1 MNILKTKT
9 FQNITS
15 RALCWVLMLVISVAA
30 MAQNPRLS
38 VTAPRTVS
46 VGQRFSVQFKVNAEP
61 SNFKAPSFKGLNYH
75 GGPFQSHSSSMRN
88 INGQTTMS
96 VEVSYTYNLSATSEG
111 QYTIGSASCVV
122 DGKTIS
128 SDPVT
133 ITVEKGNQAQNQQQQ
148 QRQNNG
154 GNGWNQQQQQQHSE
168 PVGISDKSLFV
179 RAVANKG
186 SAYQGEE
193 VIVTY
198 KLYTQVQVRQFQI
211 DKLPSN
217 KGFWSEDLTDDTQ
230 NPQQREEVID
240 GRRYAVYEIR
250 KIALFPQETGTL
262 TLSPINTEVAAV
274 VQVQSN
280 RRQSGSIFDMF
291 FDDPFFGG
299 SQYQVVNKKLKSNT
313 LSINIKSLPDEPDG
327 YFGAVG
333 DLSVKSSVDT
343 KKLKANE
350 ALTYSL
356 TISGKGNLMLID
368 NVDVDFPPSFEAYDP
383 KISSNIKRTAAGI
396 SGSKT
401 FEWVLIPRSEGKYTI
416 PPAKLVCFNP
426 KSKTFVTKTTGEFTI
441 DVAKGEGGTSSVGDA
456 AKNNVKLLN
465 NDIEYIKTGNPG
477 LHKKGSSFFG
487 GALFWILFLLPVIL
501 AIAAV
506 IIIRKV
512 NKSNA
517 DVNAVRLRKATR
529 LAKKRLRKA
538 EKFLADNDDER
549 FYVEIYQAIWG
560 YVSDK
565 FTIPTS
571 QLSSETIQG
580 ALESKGVSEN
590 VIQTIMQ
597 TIGEVDFARF
607 APGDS
612 TSKKQSIYNQALQM
626 ILDLENQLK

>member
-9 FQNITS
+9 HQNITT
-15 RALCWVLMLVISVAA
+15 RALCFALMLVISVAA
-30 MAQNPRLS
+30 VAQNARI
-38 VTAPRTVS
+38 TASAPNTVS
-46 VGQRFSVQFKVNAEP
+46 VGQRFNVKFSVNAEH
-61 SNFKAPSFKGLNYH
+61 SNFKAPSFKGLNYQ
-75 GGPFQSHSSSMRN
+75 GGPFQSHSSSMSF
-88 INGQTTMS
+88 INGKQTSS
-96 VEVSYTYNLSATSEG
+96 VDISYTYTLSASSEG
-111 QYTIGSASCVV
+111 KITIGSATCVV
-122 DGKTIS
+122 EGNTIS
-128 SDPVT
+128 SNPLT
-133 ITVEKGNQAQNQQQQ
+133 ITVEKSAQPQQQQ

-154 GNGWNQQQQQQHSE
+154 SNAWNQQQPQQQQQTT
-168 PVGISDKSLFV
+168 PAGINDKSLFV

-217 KGFWSEDLTDDTQ
+217 KGFWSEDLTDDTK

-240 GRRYAVYEIR
+240 GRRYAVYDIR

-299 SQYQVVNKKLKSNT
+299 SQFQVINKELKSNT
-313 LSINIKSLPDEPDG
+313 LSINVKSLPDEPDG
-327 YFGAVG
+327 YYGAVG

-368 NVDVDFPPSFEAYDP
+368 NVDVDFPPSFEVYDP
-383 KISSNIKRTAAGI
+383 KISSNIKRTMAGI

-401 FEWVLIPRSEGKYTI
+401 FEWVLIPRSEGTYTI
-416 PPAKLVCFNP
+416 PAAKLVYFNP
-426 KSKTFVTKTTGEFTI
+426 QSKTFITKTTENFDI
-441 DVAKGEGGTSSVGDA
+441 DVAKGDGTFSNNGST

-465 NDIEYIKTGNPG
+465 NDIEYIKTSNPS
-477 LHKKGSSFFG
+477 LHKTGQTFFG
-487 GALFWILFLLPVIL
+487 SPLFWVLFLLPIL
-501 AIAAV
+501 LATSAV
-506 IIIRKV
+506 LAYRKIRKD
-512 NKSNA
+512 NA
-517 DVNAVRLRKATR
+517 DIGAVRLRKATKQAR
-529 LAKKRLRKA
+529 KRLRKA

-571 QLSSETIQG
+571 QLSSETIQET
-580 ALESKGVSEN
+580 LECRNVAPQ

-597 TIGEVDFARF
+597 TLNDVDFARF

-612 TSKKQSIYNQALQM
+612 TSKKQAIYNQALQM

>member
-1 MNILKTKT
+1 MNISKTKT
-9 FQNITS
+9 YQNITTG
-15 RALCWVLMLVISVAA
+15 ALSLTLMFLLSVAA
-30 MAQNPRLS
+30 VAQNAKITVS
-38 VTAPRTVS
+38 APNTVS
-46 VGQRFSVQFKVNAEP
+46 VGQRFNVKFSVNAEH
-61 SNFKAPSFKGLNYH
+61 SNFKAPSFKGLNYL
-75 GGPFQSHSSSMRN
+75 GGPFQSHNSSMSF
-88 INGQTTMS
+88 INGRQTS
-96 VEVSYTYNLSATSEG
+96 SLEISYTYTFSTSSESKV
-111 QYTIGSASCVV
+111 TIGSATCVV
-122 DGKTIS
+122 EGNTIS
-128 SDPVT
+128 SSPIT
-133 ITVEKGNQAQNQQQQ
+133 ITVEKGNPAQNQQ
-148 QRQNNG
+148 QRQNNN
-154 GNGWNQQQQQQHSE
+154 GNGWNQQPQQQQQAD
-168 PVGISDKSLFV
+168 PAGISDKSLFV

-193 VIVTY
+193 VIITY

-217 KGFWSEDLTDDTQ
+217 KGFWSEDLTDDTK

-262 TLSPINTEVAAV
+262 TLSPINTEVAAE

-299 SQYQVVNKKLKSNT
+299 SQYQVMNKKLKSNT
-313 LSINIKSLPDEPDG
+313 LSISIKSLPDEPDD

-368 NVDVDFPPSFEAYDP
+368 NVDVDFPPSFEVYDP
-383 KISSNIKRTAAGI
+383 KVSSNIKRSAAGI

-441 DVAKGEGGTSSVGDA
+441 DVAKGDGSVTA
-456 AKNNVKLLN
+456 AATAKNNVKLLN

-477 LHKKGSSFFG
+477 LHKKGTSFFG
-487 GALFWILFLLPVIL
+487 GALFWILFLLPVLL

-512 NKSNA
+512 SKSNA
-517 DVNAVRLRKATR
+517 DINSVRLRKATK

-549 FYVEIYQAIWG
+549 FYIEIYQAIWG

-580 ALESKGVSEN
+580 ALESKNVSEN

>member
-1 MNILKTKT
+1 MNISKTKT
-9 FQNITS
+9 YQNITTG
-15 RALCWVLMLVISVAA
+15 ALSLTLMFLLSVAA
-30 MAQNPRLS
+30 VAQNAKITVS
-38 VTAPRTVS
+38 APNTVS
-46 VGQRFSVQFKVNAEP
+46 VGQRFNVKFSVNAEH
-61 SNFKAPSFKGLNYH
+61 SNFKAPSFKGLNYL
-75 GGPFQSHSSSMRN
+75 GGPFQSHNSSMSF
-88 INGQTTMS
+88 INGRQTS
-96 VEVSYTYNLSATSEG
+96 SLEISYTYTFSTSSESKV
-111 QYTIGSASCVV
+111 TIGSATCVV
-122 DGKTIS
+122 EGNTIS
-128 SDPVT
+128 SSPIT
-133 ITVEKGNQAQNQQQQ
+133 ITVEKGNPAQNQQ
-148 QRQNNG
+148 QRQNNN
-154 GNGWNQQQQQQHSE
+154 GNGWNQQPQQQQQAD
-168 PVGISDKSLFV
+168 PAGISDKSLFV

-193 VIVTY
+193 VIITY

-240 GRRYAVYEIR
+240 GRRHAVYEIR

-313 LSINIKSLPDEPDG
+313 LSINVKSLPDEPDG

-368 NVDVDFPPSFEAYDP
+368 NVDVDFPPSFEVYDP
-383 KISSNIKRTAAGI
+383 KVSSNIKRSAAGI

-441 DVAKGEGGTSSVGDA
+441 DVAKGDGSVTA
-456 AKNNVKLLN
+456 AATAKNNVKLLN

-477 LHKKGSSFFG
+477 LHKKGTSFFG
-487 GALFWILFLLPVIL
+487 GALFWILFLLPVLL

-512 NKSNA
+512 SKSNA
-517 DVNAVRLRKATR
+517 DINSVRLRKATK

-549 FYVEIYQAIWG
+549 FYIEIYQAIWG

-580 ALESKGVSEN
+580 ALESKNVSEN

-607 APGDS
+607 APDDS
-612 TSKKQSIYNQALQM
+612 ASKKQSIYNQALQM

>member
-1 MNILKTKT
+1 MNIFKTKT
-9 FQNITS
+9 YQNINI
-15 RALCWVLMLVISVAA
+15 RALCFALMLVISVAA
-30 MAQNPRLS
+30 MAQNARIS
-38 VTAPRTVS
+38 VSAPNTVS
-46 VGQRFSVQFKVNAEP
+46 VGQRFNVKFSVNAEH
-61 SNFKAPSFKGLNYH
+61 SNFKAPSFKGLNYL
-75 GGPFQSHSSSMRN
+75 GGPFQSHNSSVSF
-88 INGQTTMS
+88 INGRQTS
-96 VEVSYTYNLSATSEG
+96 SLEISYTYTFSASSEG
-111 QYTIGSASCVV
+111 KVTIGSATCVV
-122 DGKTIS
+122 EGNTIS
-128 SDPVT
+128 SSPVT
-133 ITVEKGNQAQNQQQQ
+133 ITVEKGNPAQNQQQQ
-148 QRQNNG
+148 RQSNNAY
-154 GNGWNQQQQQQHSE
+154 NQQPQQQAD
-168 PVGISDKSLFV
+168 PAGISDKSLFV

-313 LSINIKSLPDEPDG
+313 LSINVKSLPDEPDG

-368 NVDVDFPPSFEAYDP
+368 NVDIDFPPSFEVYDP
-383 KISSNIKRTAAGI
+383 KVSSNIKRSAAGI

-441 DVAKGEGGTSSVGDA
+441 DVAKGEGGTSSMGDA

-477 LHKKGSSFFG
+477 LHKKGTSFFG

-512 NKSNA
+512 SKSNA
-517 DVNAVRLRKATR
+517 DINAVRLRKATK

-549 FYVEIYQAIWG
+549 FYIEIYQAIWG

-580 ALESKGVSEN
+580 ALESKNVSGN

>member
-1 MNILKTKT
+1 MNIFKTKT
-9 FQNITS
+9 YQNITF
-15 RALCWVLMLVISVAA
+15 RALCLALMLVISVAA
-30 MAQNPRLS
+30 VAQNARI
-38 VTAPRTVS
+38 TASAPNTVS
-46 VGQRFSVQFKVNAEP
+46 VGQRFNVKFSVNAEH
-61 SNFKAPSFKGLNYH
+61 SNFKPPSFKGLNYQ
-75 GGPFQSHSSSMRN
+75 GGPFQSFNQSSQN
-88 INGQTTMS
+88 INGRQTS
-96 VEVSYTYNLSATSEG
+96 SLEISYTYTFSATSEG
-111 QYTIGSASCVV
+111 KVTIGSATCVV
-122 DGKTIS
+122 EGNTIS
-128 SDPVT
+128 SSPVT
-133 ITVEKGNQAQNQQQQ
+133 ITVEKGNPAQNQQQRQSNNAYNQ
-148 QRQNNG
+148 QP
-154 GNGWNQQQQQQHSE
+154 QQQQSAQA
-168 PVGISDKSLFV
+168 GINDKSLFV

-217 KGFWSEDLTDDTQ
+217 KGFWSEDLTDDTK

-280 RRQSGSIFDMF
+280 RRQSGNIFDIF

-313 LSINIKSLPDEPDG
+313 LSINVKSLPDEPDG

-368 NVDVDFPPSFEAYDP
+368 NVDVDFPPSFEVYDP
-383 KISSNIKRTAAGI
+383 KVSSNIKRSAAGI

-401 FEWVLIPRSEGKYTI
+401 FEWVLIPRSQGQYTI
-416 PPAKLVCFNP
+416 PAAKLVCFNP

-477 LHKKGSSFFG
+477 LHKKGTSFFG

-512 NKSNA
+512 SKSNA
-517 DVNAVRLRKATR
+517 DINAVRLRKATK

-549 FYVEIYQAIWG
+549 FYIEIYQAIWG

-580 ALESKGVSEN
+580 ALESKNVSEN

-612 TSKKQSIYNQALQM
+612 ASKKQSIYNQALQM

>member
-1 MNILKTKT
+1 MNISKTKT
-9 FQNITS
+9 YQNITT
-15 RALCWVLMLVISVAA
+15 RALSLTLMFLLSVAA
-30 MAQNPRLS
+30 VAQNAKITVS
-38 VTAPRTVS
+38 APNTVS
-46 VGQRFSVQFKVNAEP
+46 VGQRFNVKFSVNAEH
-61 SNFKAPSFKGLNYH
+61 SNFKAPSFKGLNYL
-75 GGPFQSHSSSMRN
+75 GGPFQSHNSSMSF
-88 INGQTTMS
+88 INGRQTS
-96 VEVSYTYNLSATSEG
+96 SLEISYTYTFSTSSESKV
-111 QYTIGSASCVV
+111 TIGSATCVV
-122 DGKTIS
+122 EGNTIS
-128 SDPVT
+128 SSPIT
-133 ITVEKGNQAQNQQQQ
+133 ITVEKGNPAQNQQ
-148 QRQNNG
+148 QRQNNN
-154 GNGWNQQQQQQHSE
+154 GNGWNQQPQQQQQAD
-168 PVGISDKSLFV
+168 PAGISDKSLFV

-217 KGFWSEDLTDDTQ
+217 KGFWSEDLTDDTK

-299 SQYQVVNKKLKSNT
+299 SQYQVMNKKLKSNT
-313 LSINIKSLPDEPDG
+313 LSISIKSLPDEPDG

-368 NVDVDFPPSFEAYDP
+368 NVDVDFPPSFEVYDP
-383 KISSNIKRTAAGI
+383 KVSSNIKRSAAGI

-441 DVAKGEGGTSSVGDA
+441 DVAKGDGSVTA
-456 AKNNVKLLN
+456 AATAKNNVKLLN

-477 LHKKGSSFFG
+477 LHKKGTSFFG
-487 GALFWILFLLPVIL
+487 GALFWILFLLPVLL

-512 NKSNA
+512 SKSNA
-517 DVNAVRLRKATR
+517 DINAVRLRKATK

-549 FYVEIYQAIWG
+549 FYIEIYQAIWG

-580 ALESKGVSEN
+580 ALESKNVSEN

-612 TSKKQSIYNQALQM
+612 ASKKQSIYNQALQM

>member
-1 MNILKTKT
+1 MNIFKTKT
-9 FQNITS
+9 YQNIII
-15 RALCWVLMLVISVAA
+15 RALCLALTLVISVAA
-30 MAQNPRLS
+30 VAQNARI
-38 VTAPRTVS
+38 TASAPNTVS
-46 VGQRFSVQFKVNAEP
+46 VGQRFNVKFSVNAKH
-61 SNFKAPSFKGLNYH
+61 SNFTPPSFKGLNYIS
-75 GGPFQSHSSSMRN
+75 GPFQSYNQSSQN
-88 INGQTTMS
+88 INGRQTS
-96 VEVSYTYNLSATSEG
+96 SLDISYTYTFSASSEG
-111 QYTIGSASCVV
+111 KVTIGPATCVV
-122 DGKTIS
+122 EGNTIS
-128 SDPVT
+128 SNSIT
-133 ITVEKGNQAQNQQQQ
+133 ITVEKGSQAQNQQQ
-148 QRQNNG
+148 RQNNN
-154 GNGWNQQQQQQHSE
+154 GNGWNQQQQQAA
-168 PVGISDKSLFV
+168 PAAINDKSLFV

-240 GRRYAVYEIR
+240 GRHYAVYDIR

-280 RRQSGSIFDMF
+280 RRQSGNIFDML

-333 DLSVKSSVDT
+333 DLSVKSNVDT

-368 NVDVDFPPSFEAYDP
+368 NVDVEFPPSFEVYDP
-383 KISSNIKRTAAGI
+383 KVSSNIKRTAAGI

-401 FEWVLIPRSEGKYTI
+401 FEWVLIPRSQGQYTI
-416 PPAKLVCFNP
+416 PAAKLVCFNP

-441 DVAKGEGGTSSVGDA
+441 DVAKGDGSVTA
-456 AKNNVKLLN
+456 AATAKNNVKLLN
-465 NDIEYIKTGNPG
+465 DDIEYIKTGNPELSKSG
-477 LHKKGSSFFG
+477 QSFFG
-487 GALFWILFLLPVIL
+487 TPLFWILFLLPVIL

-506 IIIRKV
+506 IIFRKV
-512 NKSNA
+512 SKSNA
-517 DVNAVRLRKATR
+517 DIGAVRLRKATS

-538 EKFLADNDDER
+538 EKFLANNDDER
-549 FYVEIYQAIWG
+549 FYIEIYQAIWG

-571 QLSSETIQG
+571 RLSSETIQG
-580 ALESKGVSEN
+580 ELESHNVAEN
-590 VIQTIMQ
+590 VKQTIMQ
-597 TIGEVDFARF
+597 TIGDVDFARF
-607 APGDS
+607 GPGDS
-612 TSKKQSIYNQALQM
+612 ASKKQAIYNQALQM

>member
-1 MNILKTKT
+1 MNISKTKT
-9 FQNITS
+9 YQNITTG
-15 RALCWVLMLVISVAA
+15 ALSLTLMFLLSVAA
-30 MAQNPRLS
+30 VAQNAKITVS
-38 VTAPRTVS
+38 APNTVS
-46 VGQRFSVQFKVNAEP
+46 VGQRFNVKFSVNAEH
-61 SNFKAPSFKGLNYH
+61 SNFKAPSFKGLNYL
-75 GGPFQSHSSSMRN
+75 GGPFQSHNSSMSF
-88 INGQTTMS
+88 INGRQTS
-96 VEVSYTYNLSATSEG
+96 SLEISYTYTFSTSSESKV
-111 QYTIGSASCVV
+111 TIGSATCVV
-122 DGKTIS
+122 EGNTIS
-128 SDPVT
+128 SSPIT
-133 ITVEKGNQAQNQQQQ
+133 ITVEKGNPAQNQQ
-148 QRQNNG
+148 QRQNNN
-154 GNGWNQQQQQQHSE
+154 GNGWNQQPQQQQQAD
-168 PVGISDKSLFV
+168 PAGISDKSLFV

-193 VIVTY
+193 VIITY

-313 LSINIKSLPDEPDG
+313 LSINVKSLPDEPDG

-368 NVDVDFPPSFEAYDP
+368 NVDVDFPPSFEVYDP
-383 KISSNIKRTAAGI
+383 KVSSNIKRSAAGI

-441 DVAKGEGGTSSVGDA
+441 DVAKGDGSVTA
-456 AKNNVKLLN
+456 AATAKNNVKLLN

-477 LHKKGSSFFG
+477 LHKKGTSFFG
-487 GALFWILFLLPVIL
+487 GALFWILFLLPVLL

-512 NKSNA
+512 SKSNA
-517 DVNAVRLRKATR
+517 DINSVRLRKATK

-549 FYVEIYQAIWG
+549 FYIEIYQAIWG

-580 ALESKGVSEN
+580 ALESKNVSEN

-607 APGDS
+607 APDDS
-612 TSKKQSIYNQALQM
+612 ASKKQSIYNQALQM

>member
-1 MNILKTKT
+1 MNISKTKT
-9 FQNITS
+9 YQNITTG
-15 RALCWVLMLVISVAA
+15 ALSLTLMFLLSVAA
-30 MAQNPRLS
+30 VAQNAKITVS
-38 VTAPRTVS
+38 APNTVS
-46 VGQRFSVQFKVNAEP
+46 VGQRFNVKFSVNAEH
-61 SNFKAPSFKGLNYH
+61 SNFKAPSFKGLNYL
-75 GGPFQSHSSSMRN
+75 GGPFQSHNSSMSF
-88 INGQTTMS
+88 INGRQTS
-96 VEVSYTYNLSATSEG
+96 SLEISYTYTFSTSSESKV
-111 QYTIGSASCVV
+111 TIGSATCVV
-122 DGKTIS
+122 EGNTIS
-128 SDPVT
+128 SSPIT
-133 ITVEKGNQAQNQQQQ
+133 ITVEKGNPAQNQQ
-148 QRQNNG
+148 QRQNNN
-154 GNGWNQQQQQQHSE
+154 GNGWNQQPQQQQQAD
-168 PVGISDKSLFV
+168 PAGISDKSLFV

-193 VIVTY
+193 VIITY

-217 KGFWSEDLTDDTQ
+217 KGFWSEDLTDDTK

-299 SQYQVVNKKLKSNT
+299 SQYQVMNKKLKSNT
-313 LSINIKSLPDEPDG
+313 LSISIKSLPDEPDD

-368 NVDVDFPPSFEAYDP
+368 NVDVDFPPSFEVYDP
-383 KISSNIKRTAAGI
+383 KVSSNIKRSAAGI

-441 DVAKGEGGTSSVGDA
+441 DVAKGDGSVTTA
-456 AKNNVKLLN
+456 ATAKNNVKLLN

-477 LHKKGSSFFG
+477 LHKKGTSFFG

-512 NKSNA
+512 SKSNA
-517 DVNAVRLRKATR
+517 DINAVRLRKATK

-549 FYVEIYQAIWG
+549 FYIEIYQAIWG

-580 ALESKGVSEN
+580 ALESKNVSEN

-612 TSKKQSIYNQALQM
+612 ASKKQSIYNQALQM